1 MKKLLLTAGL
11 LLLFAAEILRVYFI
25 MPFPGSQHKNTV
37 ALAYLISDNIMLIR
51 ILALAL
57 IILPLLNVFKTGKI
71 WLRIVL
77 SSILVLYAV
86 VFFFLNYRF
95 DADEMFLQPKQKVF
109 AAPNA
114 DTTDKNELVIGVAI
128 NGEAKAYPIRIIG
141 YHHQVMDTVGN
152 TPVMI
157 TYCTVCRTGRVYS
170 PFVNGKKASFTLVGM
185 GHFNAMF
192 EDVATGSW
200 WQQAT
205 GKVVA
210 GPLKGTALT
219 ELTSRQLTLAAW
231 LREYP
236 YSQVMQPD
244 PSFNEDYNDLAGYD
258 RGTIKGGFEKRD
270 SASWKRKS
278 WVVGV
283 TLNNTSKAYDW
294 NELVKTKV
302 INDLIEGLPV
312 VLALEK
318 DTASFHVYDRL
329 VNGLIL
335 NFDKGNDDVF
345 IDENTRS
352 TWNMDGLCVA
362 GTMKGQ
368 QLNRV
373 QSYQEFWHSWSTFH
387 PNTTKYENN
396 ANQAIRA
403 RNQEKKV
410 KGNLVTVVF

>member
-1 MKKLLLTAGL
+1 MKRLLLIAGL

-25 MPFPGSQHKNTV
+25 MPFPGSQHKDTV
-37 ALAYLISDNIMLIR
+37 ALAYLIGSNIIIIR

-57 IILPLLNVFKTGKI
+57 IILPLLTIFKNGKI
-71 WLRIVL
+71 WLKIVL
-77 SSILVLYAV
+77 SSILVFYAV
-86 VFFFLNYRF
+86 IFFFLNYRL
-95 DADEMFLQPKQKVF
+95 DADKMFYQPKQKVF
-109 AAPNA
+109 AASSA

-128 NGEAKAYPIRIIG
+128 NGHAKAYPIQIIG

-170 PFVNGKKASFTLVGM
+170 PFVNGKKMSFTLVGM
-185 GHFNAMF
+185 DHFNAMF
-192 EDVATGSW
+192 EDVNTGSW

-205 GKVVA
+205 GKVIA

-219 ELTSRQLTLAAW
+219 ELASKQLTLGAW

-236 YSQVMQPD
+236 NSQILQPD
-244 PSFNEDYNDLAGYD
+244 PSFKKDYNDLAGYD
-258 RGTIKGGFEKRD
+258 KGTIRGGLEKRD

-283 TLNNTSKAYDW
+283 TLNNASKAYDW

-329 VNGLIL
+329 VNGAIL
-335 NFDKGNDDVF
+335 NFQKGNDDVF

-352 TWNMDGLCVA
+352 TWNMDGVCVA
-362 GTMKGQ
+362 GVMKGER
-368 QLNRV
+368 LSMV

-387 PNTTKYENN
+387 PNTTKYENTVN
-396 ANQAIRA
+396 EDMKTRSHN
-403 RNQEKKV
+403 KKV
-410 KGNLVTVVF
+410 KEDLVTELF

>member
-1 MKKLLLTAGL
+1 MRRLLLITGL
-11 LLLFAAEILRVYFI
+11 LLLFAAEILRVYFV
-25 MPFPGSQHKNTV
+25 MPFPGSQHKDTV
-37 ALAYLISDNIMLIR
+37 ALAYLISGNIILIR

-57 IILPLLNVFKTGKI
+57 IILPLLEVFKRGKI

-77 SSILVLYAV
+77 STTLVLYAV
-86 VFFFLNYRF
+86 VFFFLNYHF
-95 DADEMFLQPKQKVF
+95 EADKMFHQPKQKVF
-109 AAPNA
+109 AAPDA

-170 PFVNGKKASFTLVGM
+170 PFVNRKKMSFTLVGM
-185 GHFNAMF
+185 DHYNAMF

-205 GKVVA
+205 GKVIA
-210 GPLKGTALT
+210 GPLKGTTLT
-219 ELTSRQLTLAAW
+219 ELASRQLTLGAW

-236 YSQVMQPD
+236 NSYVMQPD
-244 PSFNEDYNDLAGYD
+244 PSFKKNYNDLAGYD
-258 RGTIKGGFEKRD
+258 KGTVRGGLEKRD

-283 TLNNTSKAYDW
+283 TLNNASKAYDW

-335 NFDKGNDDVF
+335 NFEKGADDVF
-345 IDENTRS
+345 IDENTHS
-352 TWNMDGLCVA
+352 TWTMDGICIA
-362 GTMKGQ
+362 GAMKGE
-368 QLNRV
+368 RMSMV

-396 ANQAIRA
+396 VNQDLKTRSHD
-403 RNQEKKV
+403 KKV
-410 KGNLVTVVF
+410 KEDLVTELF